1 MIAEIEILKLFVLVM
16 VRFSGL
22 ILTAPILSSNNFP
35 VMGKIGLVGLAA
47 YVVTP
52 TLAALPTPLPAD
64 PLPFALVGAGE
75 LLIGMTLGLVMQM
88 MFAAIQIAGQ
98 VMDMQSGFGLIN
110 VFNPALETQ
119 VPLFGFIF
127 FILAVLYLL
136 VISGHHVMIQALVST
151 FERVP
156 VGGFAPETT
165 AMGQVSAW
173 GGLMFYDA
181 VLLAAPVAGAMMLA
195 YVTMGIMG
203 RVVPQLNLFV
213 IGFPLTIAA
222 SLFVAA
228 LSINYYRGLLDQMFV
243 NMFRQVDGLIDKL
256 G

>member
-16 VRFSGL
+16 IRFSGL

-35 VMGKIGLVGLAA
+35 VMAKIGLIGMAA
-47 YVVTP
+47 YLVTP
-52 TLAALPTPLPAD
+52 TLPALNYPLPSE
-64 PLPFALVGAGE
+64 PFPFALAGAGE
-75 LLIGMTLGLVMQM
+75 LLIGMIIGLLMQLV
-88 MFAAIQIAGQ
+88 FAAIQIAGQ
-98 VMDMQSGFGLIN
+98 VIDMQSGFGLIN
-110 VFNPALETQ
+110 VFNPAMETQ

-127 FILAVLYLL
+127 FILTVLYLL
-136 VISGHHVMIQALVST
+136 AVSGHHLMIMALVSS
-151 FERVP
+151 FQRVP
-156 VGGFAPETT
+156 VGGFAPDVS
-165 AMGQVSAW
+165 AMGQVAAW
-173 GGLMFYDA
+173 GGLMFEDA

-222 SLFVAA
+222 SLIIAA
-228 LSINYYRGLLDQMFV
+228 LSLNYYRDLLDQMFLT
-243 NMFRQVDGLIDKL
+243 MFRQVDGVIGKL